1 MTYFPKKILRTSHS
15 PFFGH
20 QVMKF
25 CHKKE
30 CLQPIFKI
38 HLMKWNLTFFI
49 PIIKILGIF
58 VESLD
63 IVTHVTSNK

>member
-1 MTYFPKKILRTSHS
+1 MFTTHFLNPSHDIW
-15 PFFGH
+15 P
-20 QVMKF
+20 
-25 CHKKE
+25 
-30 CLQPIFKI
+30 
-38 HLMKWNLTFFI
+38 FFI

>member
-1 MTYFPKKILRTSHS
+1 
-15 PFFGH
+15 
-20 QVMKF
+20 MKF